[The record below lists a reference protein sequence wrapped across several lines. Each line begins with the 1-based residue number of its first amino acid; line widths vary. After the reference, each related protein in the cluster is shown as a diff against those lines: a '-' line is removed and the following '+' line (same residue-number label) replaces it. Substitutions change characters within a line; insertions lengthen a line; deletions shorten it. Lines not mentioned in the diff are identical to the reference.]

1 MEIRK
6 MKNWYKSKTLWANF
20 FIALLTVIEA
30 NYDFLKETSQD
41 KYIYIVLIT
50 TAVNFWLRTITT
62 EKITRRK
69 K

>member
-1 MEIRK
+1 

-20 FIALLTVIEA
+20 LIAIITVIEA
-30 NYDFLKETSQD
+30 NYDFLKETNQD

-62 EKITRRK
+62 QKITRRK

>member
-1 MEIRK
+1 

-20 FIALLTVIEA
+20 FIALITVIEA

>member
-1 MEIRK
+1 